1 MYSKKQLETALVR
14 YEVIAPLL
22 EKSLEAAELRERRAK
37 IKAEYGISERSLRRY
52 VASYRRDGYA
62 GLTRKARAD
71 AGSPRVMTEEVLS
84 AAIALKEELPQRS
97 IRAIQ
102 KILESEGVVPK
113 GKIKRSTLDEQLRK
127 NGHSKADLKHRIA
140 GPSPRRFVRKGRN
153 TLWQSDVK
161 YGPYIPDQ
169 NGKMKRTYLVA
180 MIDDATRLV
189 THAQFYDNQRLPI
202 LEHCFKMA
210 VLRFGKPDGVY
221 VDNGKIFVSNWFRLA
236 CMKLGIRHMRTRPY
250 AAASKGKI
258 EKFNGYVDTFLG
270 ELSLSPARTLEEL
283 NRKWKV
289 WLDDE
294 YLHKSHASLEG
305 KTPMEAYMQDSKP
318 VRTAHIEDLYDA
330 FIHET
335 SCRVDKTGCLKL
347 SGTEYEAGTAY
358 VGKKV
363 TVYYD
368 PFDRSQIHLDT
379 GDGRKLPLKPH
390 VPKEFC
396 GKAPPPVPV
405 AKPGRSRMLE
415 ACQNNYD
422 KRQRSSTGA
431 IAFREMGGKKDV

>member
-1 MYSKKQLETALVR
+1 MAV
-14 YEVIAPLL
+14 
-22 EKSLEAAELRERRAK
+22 
-37 IKAEYGISERSLRRY
+37 
-52 VASYRRDGYA
+52 
-62 GLTRKARAD
+62 
-71 AGSPRVMTEEVLS
+71 
-84 AAIALKEELPQRS
+84 
-97 IRAIQ
+97 
-102 KILESEGVVPK
+102 K
-113 GKIKRSTLDEQLRK
+113 GKIKRSTLDEQLRNK
-127 NGHSKADLKHRIA
+127 GYSKADLKHRVA
-140 GPSPRRFVRKGRN
+140 GTSARRFVRKGRN

-161 YGPYIPDQ
+161 YGPYIPDK
-169 NGKMKRTYLVA
+169 NGKMKRTYLCA

-250 AAASKGKI
+250 AAASKGKV
-258 EKFNGYVDTFLG
+258 EKFNGYVDTFLA

-283 NRKWKV
+283 NHKWKV

-294 YLHKSHASLEG
+294 YIHKPHASLEG

-318 VRTAHIEDLYDA
+318 VRMAHIEDLYDA
-330 FIHET
+330 FIHEAT
-335 SCRVDKTGCLKL
+335 CRVDKTGCLKF
-347 SGTEYEAGTAY
+347 SGTEYEAGTDY

-368 PFDRSQIHLDT
+368 PFDRSQIHLDI
-379 GDGRKLPLKPH
+379 GEGRKLALTPH

-405 AKPGRSRMLE
+405 AKAGRSRMLE

-422 KRQRSSTGA
+422 KRRRISTGA
-431 IAFREMGGKKDV
+431 IAFREIGGKKDV